1 MKEIIRAKIM
11 DAVAKNENE
20 IVEFTKE
27 LIAIATEN
35 PPGAYYK
42 PCVELIIN
50 KLSEIGLDHEVIEV
64 PNQVPGSKTE
74 TYPRYCILSSY
85 GTGEKTLYFHGHY
98 DVVPA
103 SSEGQFHPFVK
114 NGNLYGRGSSDMKS
128 GLAAMIYAV
137 KVIKTSGMDLNGK
150 IGLTIVPDEE
160 TGGVRGAK
168 HLAGIGVPG
177 KNGIGMLLPEPT
189 SGVVWNANRGAISLR
204 ITVKGKPTHVC
215 LHFSGINAFEK
226 MHVVVSKLL
235 KLKKEVE
242 SRATNYNIQPDPARH
257 SILMIGGQSI
267 GGSNFNTVPGECS
280 FTIDRR
286 INPEEDLEVERQ
298 RLLILLEKL
307 KKNGIDMEI
316 EVLQQGESMGV
327 SKDNP
332 IAQVLAGNIEAITG
346 KRPEF
351 EMCPGLLETRF
362 YAKKGIPA
370 FAYGPGLL
378 SVSHG
383 PDEYVRV
390 KNIFRCT
397 AIYALTALEVLS
409 NREKSLS

>member
-1 MKEIIRAKIM
+1 MKEITRAKIM
-11 DAVAKNENE
+11 DAVAKDEKE
-20 IVEFTKE
+20 ILEFTKE
-27 LIAIATEN
+27 LIAVATEN
-35 PPGAYYK
+35 PPGAHYK
-42 PCVELIIN
+42 SCVEKIKN

-64 PNQVPGSKTE
+64 PNQVPGNKAE
-74 TYPRYCILSSY
+74 TYPRYCILSSF
-85 GTGEKTLYFHGHY
+85 GTGKNTLYFHGHY

-103 SSEGQFHPFVK
+103 SDDGQFHPFVK

-128 GLAAMIYAV
+128 GLTAMIYAV
-137 KVIKTSGMDLNGK
+137 KAIKTSGIELNGK

-168 HLAGIGVPG
+168 YLADIGVLG

-189 SGVVWNANRGAISLR
+189 SGVIWNANRGAISLR
-204 ITVKGKPTHVC
+204 ITVKGKPAHVC
-215 LHFSGINAFEK
+215 LHFQGINAFDN

-242 SRATNYNIQPDPARH
+242 LRTTNYHIKPDLARH
-257 SILMIGGQSI
+257 SILMMGGQTK
-267 GGSNFNTVPGECS
+267 GGSNFNTVPGDCS

-286 INPEEDLEVERQ
+286 INPEEDLEIEKQ
-298 RLLILLEKL
+298 RLLTLLEEL
-307 KKNGIDMEI
+307 KKNGIEMEI

-327 SKDNP
+327 SKDHS
-332 IAQVLAGNIEAITG
+332 IAQTLAGNIEAITG
-346 KRPEF
+346 RRPEF

-383 PDEYVRV
+383 PGEYVSV
-390 KNIFRCT
+390 NNIVTCT
-397 AIYALTALEVLS
+397 AIYALTALDVLS
-409 NREKSLS
+409 NGEKKQT